1 VLFRSVEMTEAQL
14 NYMIGETDAVLRS
27 LFLEDSFATV
37 SRIAEV
43 NRAVGDSKENSEDY
57 FDSIKDITN
66 SYLSSYRKELDESRR
81 DLSGRIDVLEKE
93 KQKLTRIRDIRK
105 REFVMRRKTALDA
118 FKLERERELS
128 KPVSIG
134 EVKPVA
140 TKTAFAS
147 ETRNTKVLLPS
158 QHRAKYAE
166 LRRSLTSRNNSPDR
180 SENPSLNAST
190 VNSPRSGYASYY
202 NYNQP
207 EKLDLSLSRMANAST
222 YSFTSEPV
230 SSRFQSPR
238 YTVTPQGIRVDA
250 RDYGAGV
257 GGRVSQIYSLSD
269 EKMQQ
274 KSEMFG
280 GEYKTLEAP
289 GSNDS
294 SNKSPEA
301 NTSMINE
308 SQQLL
313 QEYQQLRSN
322 SINEIQRAQDSLK
335 TSMQWLEKQ
344 KMNRIQLTSEINND
358 TIERLSKQLSEIQKE
373 TKNYASNSRKQPK

>member
-344 KMNRIQLTSEINND
+344 KMKRRKNSDFRWYQPLAYSTTSNLIICKLK
-358 TIERLSKQLSEIQKE
+358 TRYCYPFQ
-373 TKNYASNSRKQPK
+373 TY